1 MATDRLSTGNLIA
14 NRASRHRLTQRTVS
28 QPSLWT
34 LASGF
39 PCCSWCGSPRA
50 LQSTR
55 ITEVPPR
62 TPRNVHLPELDEEVV
77 FRSRHDTCPTASE
90 DPEPL
95 PPIPDVCR
103 GADAVPVGDAV
114 LPRVLAAAVEGQP
127 DRSAPNVTVQVSPC
141 LLPSKS
147 RTGRR
152 STATGRRSTG
162 ITERRCSSDDATAA
176 ASDMAPRS

>member
-14 NRASRHRLTQRTVS
+14 NRASRHRLTQRTFS

-62 TPRNVHLPELDEEVV
+62 PPRNVHLPELNEEVV

-103 GADAVPVGDAV
+103 GADAVPVGDAY
-114 LPRVLAAAVEGQP
+114 LPRVLARSHARHRENLIPSCRRRTARPFRSKRHRPSLALPFAFQVEDP
-127 DRSAPNVTVQVSPC
+127 ASKHRDRA
-141 LLPSKS
+141 SK
-147 RTGRR
+147 RR
-152 STATGRRSTG
+152 YHR
-162 ITERRCSSDDATAA
+162 
-176 ASDMAPRS
+176 ASMQ